1 MSTTWRQ
8 RLQVVVGVLLILL
21 AAWLT
26 IGGGDEGE
34 PAGSPSSSSTSSASA
49 QPTPSASRSS
59 TPSRSS
65 SARPSAAATPDSG
78 LATVPASS
86 LPPEGRRTLALVAA
100 GGPFPYDRDGVTFGN
115 RERILPIRDRGYY
128 AEYTVPTPGESDR
141 GARRLVVG
149 DDGDTYYTADHYAS
163 FRQVEVGS

>member
-1 MSTTWRQ
+1 MSKTWQ
-8 RLQVVVGVLLILL
+8 HRLQLVGGVLLLLL
-21 AAWLT
+21 AAYITL
-26 IGGGDEGE
+26 GGLGDDEE
-34 PAGSPSSSSTSSASA
+34 PGGAPSSASS
-49 QPTPSASRSS
+49 SAD
-59 TPSRSS
+59 PG
-65 SARPSAAATPDSG
+65 ARPSGSATPDSG
-78 LATVPASS
+78 LGTVPASQ
-86 LPPEGRRTLALVAA
+86 LPPEGRRTLRLVAA